1 MEYPGRHAS
10 KEVMAQAVGAEGRA
24 WDIPSPWDHEIWWR
38 EVIRPATLA
47 AQWAHGY
54 RAMAGIVLDLEMYG
68 RNPLFFSQG
77 VDFGDGPFLDFLE
90 DLPEE
95 PSEQGKGIRPEARF
109 PWLRDRGLL
118 KDYYAFLERRAEAL
132 GRELRLAVREVHPDL
147 LIGCYAAGIL
157 HRWFYRG
164 LWRGMSEPE
173 RPLLLFTFQRDVEM
187 DLAELR
193 AHGVHAIHVRAL
205 LMGMIRKEEYP
216 ALFADALIRHGGYWL
231 NRLTSLVAQRGFL
244 PVEAPADMTPQEAW
258 TVIAEANARTPRAAM
273 REEGR

>member
-1 MEYPGRHAS
+1 M
-10 KEVMAQAVGAEGRA
+10 
-24 WDIPSPWDHEIWWR
+24 
-38 EVIRPATLA
+38 LA

-68 RNPLFFSQG
+68 RHPLFFSQG

-90 DLPEE
+90 SLPEE
-95 PSEQGKGIRPEARF
+95 PSGEGKGLSPEARF
-109 PWLRDRGLL
+109 PWLRERGLL
-118 KDYYAFLERRAEAL
+118 KEYYGFLERRAETL

-164 LWRGMSEPE
+164 LWRGMSDPE

-193 AHGVHAIHVRAL
+193 AHGVQAIHVRAL
-205 LMGMIRKEEYP
+205 LMGMMQKGDYP
-216 ALFADALIRHGGYWL
+216 ALFADALTRHGGYWL
-231 NRLTSLVAQRGFL
+231 NRLTSLVAPSGFL
-244 PVEAPADMTPQEAW
+244 PVEAPADMAPQEAW
-258 TVIAEANARTPRAAM
+258 SVITKANAKTPRAAM